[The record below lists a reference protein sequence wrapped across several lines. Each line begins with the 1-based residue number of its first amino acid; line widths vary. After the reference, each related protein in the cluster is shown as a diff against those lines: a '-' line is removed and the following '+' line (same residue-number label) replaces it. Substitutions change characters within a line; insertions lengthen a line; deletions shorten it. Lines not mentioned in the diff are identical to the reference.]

1 MFLPKLFKHIF
12 IWLNHIIITN
22 PAKMYSSNISPW
34 YTFHPHIYPKSLS
47 ICEPATSKFIY
58 KLWYVRTIK
67 LWVLYM
73 QLIYFLNDKI
83 FCLISNICFW
93 HFSIIQEHSCKFH
106 HQVGYLEVLMHFFFS
121 YIARLIKFVAYLYPP
136 QNNTSYDNLYKLCH
150 KLYFTQVFISHNN
163 LYFWI

>member
-93 HFSIIQEHSCKFH
+93 HFFFDNSRISCKFH
-106 HQVGYLEVLMHFFFS
+106 HQVGYIQVLMHFFFS
-121 YIARLIKFVAYLYPP
+121 CIARQIKLVS
-136 QNNTSYDNLYKLCH
+136 TTK
-150 KLYFTQVFISHNN
+150 
-163 LYFWI
+163 